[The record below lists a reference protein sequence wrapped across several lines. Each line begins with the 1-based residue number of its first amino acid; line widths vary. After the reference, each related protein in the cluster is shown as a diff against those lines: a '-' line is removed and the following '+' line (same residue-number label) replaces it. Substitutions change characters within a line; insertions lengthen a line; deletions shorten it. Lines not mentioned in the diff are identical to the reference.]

1 MPDIKIEIDGK
12 EITTQPGKMIIQ
24 VADEND
30 IYIPRFCYHKKLT
43 VAANCR
49 MCLVEV
55 EKAPKTLP
63 ACATPINDGMKVFTQ
78 SAKTLES
85 QRAVMEFLLINHPLD
100 CPICDQGGQCEL
112 QDYSL
117 EYGKDHSSYNE
128 EKRAVANDDFGP
140 LIATQMTRC
149 IHCTRCVRFGKEI
162 AGVREIGMT
171 GRGENSQ
178 ISTYV
183 KHTVDHELSGNIIDL
198 CPVGALLSK
207 PFLYKARAWELNA
220 MASIAAHDGLGSNV
234 AVHVR
239 RNEVLRVVPRDNEA
253 INENWLSD
261 CDRFSY
267 QGLSVDRLEK
277 PMIKDKDSGEWR
289 EVTWQTALNY
299 VADAIEKITAVHG
312 GNSIGALVSPNST
325 LEEAYLL
332 KKLCD
337 HLGSSQIDYRLRKE
351 GDQPVTSAPGLNMA
365 IADIENQQTIILV
378 GSHLRND
385 QPLLAHRVRK
395 AALKG
400 AKVHVI
406 DSVRHPYAFDL
417 ASETIVKPSRIVEA
431 VSNFIFGNVG
441 AGLVPAL
448 SDLQLQTKIGQ
459 AQDLPLQQSLVIMG
473 EYACNHPDAETIHAV
488 LSEFANNTQ
497 STLAVLPEGANIVGC
512 HQILGAQNVNHESLK
527 AYLLQG
533 IEPEFDVANPQK
545 LQQYLLSADLVVSIT
560 PFVSDHLKTVASVLL
575 PSAAFTETSGTF
587 VNLAGEKQSFMGCVT
602 PKGEARPAWK
612 IFRVLGNLLGVKEF
626 EFESSEEILKK
637 ISFQNTV
644 GASGARPLESA
655 RLSKNETTRDNL
667 LEPII
672 FWPDCRSD
680 GLVRR
685 ARALNERALEK
696 HYDAIHVHPETA
708 KQYQL
713 TDGQEIY
720 LRQGDRHIFADVAID
735 DSVVVGAVLIPAGTL
750 LATQFGP
757 SSTKIEINLQ
767 W

>member
-24 VADEND
+24 VADENG
-30 IYIPRFCYHKKLT
+30 IYIPRFCYHKKLS

-117 EYGKDHSSYNE
+117 EYGKDNSSYHE

-140 LIATQMTRC
+140 LIATEMTRC
-149 IHCTRCVRFGKEI
+149 IQCTRCVRFGKEI
-162 AGVREIGMT
+162 LGQQEIGVLN
-171 GRGENSQ
+171 RGEREQ

-183 KHTVDHELSGNIIDL
+183 QHTLQHELSANIIDL

-207 PFLYKARAWELNA
+207 PFLYKARAWELTSI
-220 MASIAAHDGLGSNV
+220 ASVAAHDGVGSNI

-239 RNEVLRVVPRDNEA
+239 RNEVMRVAPRDNES

-261 CDRFSY
+261 RDRFSY

-277 PMIKDKDSGEWR
+277 PMIKDKTSGEWR

-299 VADAIEKITAVHG
+299 VADALEKINAVHG
-312 GNSIGALVSPNST
+312 DDSMGALLSPNST

-332 KKLCD
+332 KKLCE
-337 HLGSSQIDYRLRKE
+337 HLGSEQIEYRLR
-351 GDQPVTSAPGLNMA
+351 SAALDLFPGLGVP
-365 IADIENQQTIILV
+365 ISEVENQKTIILV

-400 AKVHVI
+400 AKIHVI
-406 DSVRHPYAFDL
+406 DSVRHPYAFEL
-417 ASETIVKPSRIVEA
+417 ASETIVKPSEFLEIVSSS
-431 VSNFIFGNVG
+431 SNLI
-441 AGLVPAL
+441 AA
-448 SDLQLQTKIGQ
+448 S
-459 AQDLPLQQSLVIMG
+459 SLIIMG
-473 EYACNHPDAETIHAV
+473 EYALSHPDADLIHSLLAD
-488 LSEFANNTQ
+488 FATKTN
-497 STLAVLPEGANIVGC
+497 STLAVLPEGANAIGC
-512 HQILGAQNVNHESLK
+512 HYVGAWTPSEKKNSSPLK

-533 IEPEFDVANPQK
+533 IEPEFDVANPKK
-545 LQQYLLSADLVVSIT
+545 LERDLLSADLVVSVT
-560 PFVSDHLKTVASVLL
+560 PFVSEHLKKVASVIL

-587 VNLAGEKQSFMGCVT
+587 INLAGEKQSFMGCVT

-612 IFRVLGNLLGVKEF
+612 IFRVLGNLLGVNEF
-626 EFESSEEILKK
+626 EFESSEEILKNIPPFNRK
-637 ISFQNTV
+637 QQAKLAGDFDHTIVKKSPLISLDKKG
-644 GASGARPLESA
+644 GALE
-655 RLSKNETTRDNL
+655 LITL
-667 LEPII
+667 
-672 FWPDCRSD
+672 WPDCRSD
-680 GLVRR
+680 ALVRR
-685 ARALNERALEK
+685 AKALKDRAVEK
-696 HYDAIHVHPETA
+696 HYDAAHIHSETA
-708 KQYQL
+708 QRLQVENGQKVLVKQQ
-713 TDGQEIY
+713 DFQEVTRI
-720 LRQGDRHIFADVAID
+720 VID
-735 DSVVVGAVLIPAGTL
+735 DQVAVEAVLIAGGTL
-750 LATQFGP
+750 LAGQLENNSGL
-757 SSTKIEINLQ
+757 IEIVKC
-767 W
+767 